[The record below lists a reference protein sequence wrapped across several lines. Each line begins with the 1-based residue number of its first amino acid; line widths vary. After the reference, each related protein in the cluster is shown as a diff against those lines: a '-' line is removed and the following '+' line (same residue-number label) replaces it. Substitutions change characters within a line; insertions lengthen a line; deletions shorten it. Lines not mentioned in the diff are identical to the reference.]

1 MILSAGKALLVILI
15 AIVIAYHKKY
25 SSISKNIL
33 TYPRISRNIQEYQ
46 GKYMISSALSHP
58 HCHRHS
64 IYSCGFVPVLCCF
77 FSLHCSCYDF
87 KITHFHC
94 DISTSC

>member
-33 TYPRISRNIQEYQ
+33 TYPRISRNIQEY
-46 GKYMISSALSHP
+46 MILSALIHP
-58 HCHRHS
+58 HCHRHN
-64 IYSCGFVPVLCCF
+64 ICSCGFVPVFVLF
-77 FSLHCSCYDF
+77 FLSSLF
-87 KITHFHC
+87 ML
-94 DISTSC
+94 